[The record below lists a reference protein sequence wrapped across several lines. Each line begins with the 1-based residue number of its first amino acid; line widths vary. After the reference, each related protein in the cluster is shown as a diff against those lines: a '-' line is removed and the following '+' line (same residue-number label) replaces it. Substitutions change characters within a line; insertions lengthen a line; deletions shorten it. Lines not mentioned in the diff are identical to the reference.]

1 MEQKVKKRTWVK
13 DVAIIFLA
21 VMLVL
26 TFFSNTILNRSLPEA
41 ANALVQPGTIDSKVR
56 ISGTVEARENYDVT
70 ISQSR
75 KVASVAVKLGQ
86 EVSTGD
92 VLFTL
97 EPGDSDELDSAREA
111 LHALELQYQKALI
124 NADNNDYAREKRNIE
139 LAKADLERAQAKYD
153 SYALTKD
160 ELTALE
166 KSIESAESQVRAL
179 ERSVEAAQT
188 GMNNSSDGSGF
199 SGGGASNAMNN
210 AVAEAQSRLSVALN
224 DFNAAKLAYGPDFK
238 ALVDLAL
245 GQIVADQSLSVNVA
259 EIPRVSG
266 DSGLPGWPTEAPYT
280 SYLPFYLKTLGTAD
294 GTATEL
300 KTAYKKIT
308 DAESAYTAAQ
318 EALRDAQ
325 AAVNDA
331 NSNVTY
337 DPGTTYQGKSH
348 YYWVQEYNK
357 LKPQLEDAQVILDS
371 YKLKKTNYTESY
383 TALDAAEEKLRNLQ
397 DALEDA
403 QKADRL
409 EAIDLQELL
418 RQIQVAKEDVE
429 DLAGGDTATEVKAKV
444 NGIVQSL
451 SVSAGHTAKADEI
464 LATIEVPDLG
474 FTMTAAVT
482 NEQARLLH
490 VGDSATVSNFYWGA
504 DTTATISAIRP
515 DPQNPRSGKIVMF
528 DITGDTAAGSTLN
541 FAIGARS
548 ANYDYVV
555 PNSAVR
561 SDTNGKFVLIITAK
575 NSPLGNR
582 YYATRVD
589 VEVLASD
596 EHNSAISG
604 ELEGMSTVITATS
617 GNAPIE
623 NGDQVRLPDDI

>member
-210 AVAEAQSRLSVALN
+210 AVAEAQNRLSVALN

-238 ALVDLAL
+238 ALVDAALAKIIEDHPEL
-245 GQIVADQSLSVNVA
+245 
-259 EIPRVSG
+259 SG
-266 DSGLPGWPTEAPYT
+266 DVSAIQRVEGNAGLPGWPKEAPYT
-280 SYLPFYLKTLGTAD
+280 SYLPFYLKNMAASAG
-294 GTATEL
+294 EPQ
-300 KTAYKKIT
+300 KTAYEKIT
-308 DAESAYTAAQ
+308 AAESAYTAAQ

-348 YYWVQEYNK
+348 AYWVQEYNK

-474 FTMTAAVT
+474 FTMTASVT